1 MSDLKEAMAPQEL
14 KRKPRMSLP
23 VTDTDGTIRIGGAE
37 KSEAELQWD
46 MNRTEKMMR
55 DNRAEMDKASRQGH
69 PDLRE
74 LMGKFSDLAVDGQR
88 ETYNEGNEI
97 LRNRRLSRDPSHK
110 AHKPFV
116 R

>member
-14 KRKPRMSLP
+14 KRKPRLSQTA
-23 VTDTDGTIRIGGAE
+23 TDIDGTIRVGGVKATE
-37 KSEAELQWD
+37 GELQGD
-46 MNRTEKMMR
+46 RNMTEKMMR
-55 DNRAEMDKASRQGH
+55 DNLAELDKAARQGAR

-74 LMGKFSDLAVDGQR
+74 MMGKMSDLATDSQR

-110 AHKPFV
+110 AHK
-116 R
+116 